1 VTLAAYF
8 QAQHVNQAA
17 GGPFV
22 APWDVQNLPREWID
36 GALAITTRLE
46 AARKA
51 QRKIDARMEAWR
63 NAHPTYRKRYH

>member
-1 VTLAAYF
+1 M
-8 QAQHVNQAA
+8 
-17 GGPFV
+17 
-22 APWDVQNLPREWID
+22 APWEVQHLPPEWLE